1 MLHRRGFTLLELSVA
16 MIILAALMSLSLKW
30 VAATGGQRREARWR
44 QAALGEAANVMER
57 LAGQSWEELTAQQ
70 AAKVTLSDE
79 ARQALPDGTVA
90 AQVAQPAGDP
100 EAKEIAVTVRWRPR
114 AGTPE
119 TQVRLVAWK
128 FRKSRY

>member
-1 MLHRRGFTLLELSVA
+1 MASRRGFTILELSVA
-16 MIILAALMSLSLKW
+16 MIILVALMSLSVKW

-57 LAGQSWEELTAQQ
+57 LAGKTWDELTAPQ
-70 AAKVTLSDE
+70 AAKVALSDE
-79 ARQALPDGTVA
+79 ARQALPDGAVA
-90 AQVAQPAGDP
+90 VQVAQPAGDP

-128 FRKSRY
+128 YRKSR